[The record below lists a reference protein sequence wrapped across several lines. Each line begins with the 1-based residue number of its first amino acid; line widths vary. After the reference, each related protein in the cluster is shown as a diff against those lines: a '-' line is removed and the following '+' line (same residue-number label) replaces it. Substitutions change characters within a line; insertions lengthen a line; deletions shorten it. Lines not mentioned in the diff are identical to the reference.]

1 MIFNSFQFVW
11 LFPVIFVIY
20 WMLTGRNTKSNSFS
34 QLSNAFLIV
43 VSYALY
49 IQWQPVYA
57 LVLLGVT
64 AVTYIG
70 ARIIEVKNAYGKQKY
85 LLSIALCL
93 AALPLLAFKY
103 YDFVSGQLNVLLD
116 TLSVEWSL
124 PGLNLALPLG
134 ISFFTLQAISYLYDV
149 YKQKIPAE
157 HNWWH
162 YMLFVS
168 FFPQIA
174 SGPISKASELLP
186 QIKSQRHFDY
196 SQAVQGLK
204 WLLWGMFLKV
214 VVADSIGLQV
224 DVIYQSYSS
233 HSGLA
238 LLITSIYYIIQIY
251 CDFAGYSYM
260 ALGVGQTMGFEL
272 INNFQRP
279 YFSVSV
285 TEFWRRWHIS
295 LSRWLKDYIF
305 IPLGGSR
312 CGKLRNYLNIIIT
325 FVISGIWHGANWTFI
340 IWGLIHGAV
349 QVFEKMFDCRTYEGH
364 NHLVRILRIVTTF
377 MVFDLS
383 MIFFRMPSLDDA
395 INVYGKLFT
404 DFTFEPFVWTYCSM
418 LVLIVFFKDLM
429 DELDIKQLRLLHSKY
444 TIVRWITYVVL
455 ISFIAISGVYGGQFI
470 YSGF

>member
-49 IQWQPVYA
+49 IQWKPVYA